1 MKVICSLLAAV
12 VVLLLAVTLPVH
24 SARTTGLSQ
33 VNFYNGLVNTEVK
46 RSVDL
51 RTNVEEVSYEIDLEN
66 TGSES
71 ANFYL
76 LPVLPEKFAQLSFY
90 RASNKQGILVT
101 TLASASGVAGALE
114 GTRYVRVHFSSP
126 LTAGASATIEVFL
139 AFTHTMVPYP
149 AAITQY
155 EDQKVQYID
164 NHYVLSPYKTEKQA
178 TQVKLASSNV
188 ESRSTE
194 KPTKTSKDVV
204 EYGPYKDVKP
214 FSYSKMSIHFE
225 NNFPFVTFTQCLR
238 EVEVS
243 HWGNV
248 AVEEHYT
255 LKHTGAALKGSFSR
269 LDYTRGRPQNA
280 NSKPA
285 FRTLTAVLPNSARD
299 IYYRD
304 QIGNI
309 SSSHVR
315 KSREGTVFEVD
326 PRFPMFGGWKTDFY
340 MGYNIPAHRALSV
353 DVRDPTSFVLNIS
366 FSTSFAQASVDE
378 ITVRVILPEGAT
390 NVRYVAPFAVD
401 GEDRQTRFAYLD
413 TLGRAVLVLKRDNLC
428 RYHIQYIQ
436 VLYNFS
442 SSNLYNKPLLL
453 VAGFLVFFFLSVF
466 CMRLDLSIS
475 SKKLVV
481 RRQGRASSMVTSLLD
496 KFQAFEDLL
505 SHTDS
510 DKSAQI
516 LKDILTMLDEI
527 KKVDVSLTDIVDKL
541 QAALQNLRGAKAS
554 SELKNR
560 TAKFQQALVQVEILL
575 SDLAGL

>member
-1 MKVICSLLAAV
+1 MKVIYSLFAAV
-12 VVLLLAVTLPVH
+12 TVLLLALSLPVH
-24 SARTTGLSQ
+24 SARTSGLAQ
-33 VNFYNGLVNTEVK
+33 VNFYSGLVNTEVK
-46 RSVDL
+46 RSIDL
-51 RTNVEEVSYEIDLEN
+51 RTNIEEIGYEIDVEN
-66 TGSES
+66 TGSE
-71 ANFYL
+71 ATNFYL
-76 LPVLPEKFAQLSFY
+76 LPVLAEKFAQLSFY

-101 TLASASGVAGALE
+101 TLATASGVTGALE
-114 GTRYVRVHFSSP
+114 GARYVRVHFSSP
-126 LTAGASATIEVFL
+126 LAAGASTTFEMFL

-149 AAITQY
+149 ATITQY
-155 EDQKVQYID
+155 EDQKVQYTD
-164 NHYVLSPYKTEKQA
+164 NHYILSPYKTEKQA

-194 KPTKTSKDVV
+194 KPTKTSKDVI

-214 FSYSKMSIHFE
+214 FTSSKMSIHFE
-225 NNFPFVTFTQCLR
+225 NNFPFVTFTECLR
-238 EVEVS
+238 EIEVS

-255 LKHTGAALKGSFSR
+255 LRNTGAALKGSFSR

-280 NSKPA
+280 NSKSA
-285 FRTLTAVLPNSARD
+285 FRTLTANLPNSARD

-326 PRFPMFGGWKTDFY
+326 PRFPIFGGWKTDFY

-353 DVRDPTSFVLNIS
+353 DSRDPTSFVLNIS

-413 TLGRAVLVLKRDNLC
+413 TIGRAVLVLKRDNLC
-428 RYHIQYIQ
+428 RHHIQYIQ
-436 VLYNFS
+436 VLYNY
-442 SSNLYNKPLLL
+442 SNSHLYNKPLLL
-453 VAGFLVFFFLSVF
+453 VAGFLVFFFLSVL

-481 RRQGRASSMVTSLLD
+481 RRQGRASTMVSSFLD
-496 KFQAFEDLL
+496 KFQTFEDLL
-505 SHTDS
+505 SHPDS
-510 DKSAQI
+510 EKSAQI
-516 LKDILTMLDEI
+516 LKDLMTLLEDI
-527 KKVDVSLTDIVDKL
+527 KKTDVSLIDIVDKL
-541 QAALQNLRGAKAS
+541 QPALQNLRGAKGSA
-554 SELKNR
+554 ELKNR
-560 TAKFQQALVQVEILL
+560 TAKFQHALIQVEVLL